1 MSQTVDLDK
10 GRSDGSDDEPPDDG
24 PPAGGHGGGP
34 GYALDL
40 EPSGGVPVSLAR
52 RFVLAVAAPIVAI
65 VFSFGVSAIILAV
78 SGNSPVD
85 AYREMWTFG
94 TSLESL
100 ITSLNRS
107 LPLFLAGMAVAVG
120 FKMGL
125 FNIGVEGQYRLA
137 VLTAAYV
144 GAAVSLPA
152 PLHVLLIVLVA
163 MAVGG
168 AWAGVVGLLKVA
180 RNVNEVVASI
190 MLNFIAIN
198 LVAYLLTNYWQ
209 HEDDTLQIS
218 TKQLPRSAQFPSL
231 NPVLEWFGLE
241 PKPGFE
247 LFGTLIPV
255 ILLGIGFWL
264 LIWRTRFGFDLRA
277 TGANPFAARLSG
289 VDPPTM
295 VLRAMLLSG
304 AVAGLI
310 GLPALLGDFHQFD
323 FDFPQQLGFT
333 GIAVA
338 LLGRNHP
345 IGIALAAFLFGWLDR
360 AGQVL
365 DLIGVP
371 KEIVT
376 IMQGIIVISVVIAYE
391 VVGRVAR
398 ATEARAA
405 ASAARVTEV
414 GA

>member
-1 MSQTVDLDK
+1 VSQTVDLDK
-10 GRSDGSDDEPPDDG
+10 PSDGPGDEPPG
-24 PPAGGHGGGP
+24 PVPPGDGHGGAG
-34 GYALDL
+34 GYDLDL

-52 RFVLAVAAPIVAI
+52 RFVLAVAAPLIAI
-65 VFSFGVSAIILAV
+65 VFSFGISAIILAI

-94 TSLESL
+94 TSLESI
-100 ITSLNRS
+100 ITSINRA
-107 LPLFLAGMAVAVG
+107 LPLFLAGSAVAIG

-144 GAAVSLPA
+144 GGAVALPA

-163 MAVGG
+163 MAVGAG
-168 AWAGVVGLLKVA
+168 WAGIVGVLKVT
-180 RNVNEVVASI
+180 RGVNEVVASI
-190 MLNFIAIN
+190 MLNFIAVN
-198 LVAYLLTNYWQ
+198 LIAYLLSNYWQ
-209 HEDDTLQIS
+209 TDDDTLQIS
-218 TKQLPRSAQFPSL
+218 TKPLRKSGQFPSL

-241 PKPGFE
+241 PRSGFE

-255 ILLGIGFWL
+255 VLLGVGFWF

-277 TGANPFAARLSG
+277 TGMNPFAARLSG

-323 FDFPQQLGFT
+323 FDFPQGLGFT

-345 IGIALAAFLFGWLDR
+345 VGIALAALLFGWLDR
-360 AGQVL
+360 SGQVL

-391 VVGRVAR
+391 VVGRVSR

>member
-1 MSQTVDLDK
+1 VT
-10 GRSDGSDDEPPDDG
+10 
-24 PPAGGHGGGP
+24 
-34 GYALDL
+34 
-40 EPSGGVPVSLAR
+40 
-52 RFVLAVAAPIVAI
+52 
-65 VFSFGVSAIILAV
+65 
-78 SGNSPVD
+78 
-85 AYREMWTFG
+85 
-94 TSLESL
+94 
-100 ITSLNRS
+100 
-107 LPLFLAGMAVAVG
+107 
-120 FKMGL
+120 
-125 FNIGVEGQYRLA
+125 
-137 VLTAAYV
+137 
-144 GAAVSLPA
+144 
-152 PLHVLLIVLVA
+152 
-163 MAVGG
+163 
-168 AWAGVVGLLKVA
+168 

-190 MLNFIAIN
+190 MLNFIAVN

-218 TKQLPRSAQFPSL
+218 TKLLPRSAQFPSL

-241 PKPGFE
+241 PRPGFE

-264 LIWRTRFGFDLRA
+264 LIWRTRFGFDLRS
-277 TGANPFAARLSG
+277 TGMNPYAARLNG

-295 VLRAMLLSG
+295 VLRAMILSG

-345 IGIALAAFLFGWLDR
+345 VGIALAALLFGWLDR
-360 AGQVL
+360 SGQVL

-391 VVGRVAR
+391 VVGRLAR

-405 ASAARVTEV
+405 ATAARTTEA

>member
-1 MSQTVDLDK
+1 VSHVVDLDK
-10 GRSDGSDDEPPDDG
+10 PTSDDGGEPPERPVDPFDI
-24 PPAGGHGGGP
+24 
-34 GYALDL
+34 

-52 RFVLAVAAPIVAI
+52 RFVLAIAAPLIAI
-65 VFSFGVSAIILAV
+65 VFSLAVSAVILAV

-94 TSLESL
+94 TSLES
-100 ITSLNRS
+100 IVTTINRS
-107 LPLFLAGMAVAVG
+107 LPLFLAGSAVAIG

-125 FNIGVEGQYRLA
+125 FNIGVEGQYRVA

-152 PLHVLLIVLVA
+152 PIHVLLIVVVA
-163 MAVGG
+163 MAVGA
-168 AWAGVVGLLKVA
+168 AWAGVVGVLKVT
-180 RNVNEVVASI
+180 RGVNEVVASI
-190 MLNFIAIN
+190 MLNFIAVN
-198 LVAYLLTNYWQ
+198 LVAYLLTTWWQ
-209 HEDDTLQIS
+209 HDDDTLQIS
-218 TKQLPRSAQFPSL
+218 TKPLPRSAQFPSL
-231 NPVLEWFGLE
+231 NPILEWIDEHVPVLGWVRLT
-241 PKPGFE
+241 PRSGFE

-255 ILLGIGFWL
+255 ILIGIGFWV

-277 TGANPFAARLSG
+277 TGMNPFAARFSG
-289 VDPPTM
+289 VDTPSM

-304 AVAGLI
+304 AIAGLI
-310 GLPALLGDFHQFD
+310 GIPALLGDFHQFD
-323 FDFPQQLGFT
+323 FDFPQGLGFT

-345 IGIALAAFLFGWLDR
+345 VGIALAALLFGWLDR
-360 AGQVL
+360 SGQVL

-391 VVGRVAR
+391 VVARVAR

-405 ASAARVTEV
+405 ATAARTTE
-414 GA
+414 AAA